1 MDRASRFEA
10 FVDSGSRILARVT
23 LILGII
29 AICYIVIPAV
39 VMICKAPSYA
49 PRPRPHTI
57 EESSTIKNRRDGRV
71 TYITTDSRIYFV
83 RDGREITVIRRGA

>member
-1 MDRASRFEA
+1 MLYVQGGGEWDPRP
-10 FVDSGSRILARVT
+10 ILK
-23 LILGII
+23 GG
-29 AICYIVIPAV
+29 PN
-39 VMICKAPSYA
+39 APS
-49 PRPRPHTI
+49 I